1 MEDTLREY
9 IDLVSVNPVC
19 LNPCCNGRYSQRN
32 YIISENTLLS
42 VLILVVMEDTLREL
56 SESTFRKVLIV
67 LILVVMEDTL
77 RDVKNFDKA
86 AIARLNPCCNG
97 RYSQS
102 CKDADVKN
110 FDKGLNPCC
119 NGRYSQRPRM
129 LFLSSNKRV
138 LILVVMEDT
147 LRDRLFYSKP

>member
-1 MEDTLREY
+1 MNNKVSAKDIIVLILVVMEDTLREY

-77 RDVKNFDKA
+77 RELVKNGAKA
-86 AIARLNPCCNG
+86 
-97 RYSQS
+97 
-102 CKDADVKN
+102 VKS
-110 FDKGLNPCC
+110 LNPCC
-119 NGRYSQRPRM
+119 NGRYSQRNQEA
-129 LFLSSNKRV
+129 FDINEDILS
-138 LILVVMEDT
+138 
-147 LRDRLFYSKP
+147 